1 MNFGG
6 GHIGAFSRNGC
17 DRCVTCRGV
26 KLKVIKTLRLG
37 LYEIPEIT
45 DYILC
50 QPLYR
55 ELEPLDEF
63 DVVYISM

>member
-6 GHIGAFSRNGC
+6 RHIGTFSRNGC
-17 DRCVTCRGV
+17 DRHVTHRGV

-37 LYEIPEIT
+37 LFEIPEIT
-45 DYILC
+45 NYILC
-50 QPLYR
+50 QLLYH

-63 DVVYISM
+63 DVVYILM